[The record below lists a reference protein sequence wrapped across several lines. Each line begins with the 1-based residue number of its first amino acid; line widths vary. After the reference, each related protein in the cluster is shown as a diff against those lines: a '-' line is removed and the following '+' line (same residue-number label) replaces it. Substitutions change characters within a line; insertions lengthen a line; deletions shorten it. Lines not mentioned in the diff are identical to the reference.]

1 MKQLRKED
9 LSIHHYIRYAI
20 LTEYAETEYTVP
32 LEYLPDISTTGSYVY
47 QAASSMDPLPSTR
60 GRGWAYIDAYGDITE
75 QQNSVIVY
83 DGSSA
88 IISGTNYMVDY
99 IDGRIIVASQAL
111 DPKSATYQYFYV
123 ALVNDWDTLQDS
135 GVPIIALNIEST
147 TKEGF
152 QLGGGRYVTRRGRLN
167 IFATNQAERD
177 DLGELLYD
185 GLREKC
191 CPNQNWTKGSMID
204 WNGTFNQDYVYELI
218 QYQSSLHFIN
228 VNYRKISPGLFDFR
242 IPSFDMTMLSDL
254 NRYRAII
261 NFDIV
266 HWEEG

>member
-9 LSIHHYIRYAI
+9 LSIHHYIRYAV
-20 LTEYAETEYTVP
+20 LTEYAETDRTVP
-32 LEYLPDISTTGSYVY
+32 LEYMPDISSAGSYVY
-47 QAASSMDPLPSTR
+47 KALSGMDPSPISR
-60 GRGWAYIDAYGDITE
+60 GRGWVYIDDYGDITE

-83 DGSSA
+83 DSLGSV
-88 IISGTNYMVDY
+88 ISGTNYMIDY
-99 IDGRIIVASQAL
+99 IDGRIIVASQSL
-111 DPKSATYQYFYV
+111 DPTSVTYQYFYV
-123 ALVNDWDTLQDS
+123 ALVNDWDVLQDS

-147 TKEGF
+147 SKDGF
-152 QLGGGRYVTRRGRLN
+152 QLGGGSCVTRRGRLN

-204 WNGTFNQDYVYELI
+204 WNGVFNTDYVYELI
-218 QYQSSLHFIN
+218 QYQSALHFLN
-228 VNYRKISPGLFDFR
+228 VGYRKISPGLFDLR
-242 IPSFDMTMLSDL
+242 IPSIDATMLSDL